1 MNLPEKYTESMKM
14 MLGDEYDSYIESF
27 NDKRLYGLRVN
38 NLKISTED
46 FLKICPFKLEP
57 VPWIENGFYYSEDD
71 KPAKHPYYFAGL
83 YYIQEPS
90 AMTPANVLPIEEGD
104 VVFDMCAAPG
114 GKSTELAA
122 KLNKTGLIITNDI
135 SNSRAKALL
144 KNVEV
149 FGVPN
154 LCVLN
159 EDPVGIAS
167 RISGFFD
174 KVLIDS
180 PCSGEGMFRKDNKLI
195 KAWEKN
201 GPEFYSQIQ
210 RNIILAGADMLKPG
224 GKLLYS
230 TCTFSKLEDYRATFT
245 NEENDDIFE
254 RVTQKVCRECENRE
268 KCLGERRQQ
277 TYHMM
282 REILCA
288 VQDYGAEL
296 NVELKR
302 RLMKQCLLA
311 PRFLRETLE
320 NYENVRQK
328 LIWNN
333 KMVQNREGFAAQ
345 LNDLAKTLCYTT
357 HELDAGIFEDEHL
370 KKKIRNQLKKSGIK
384 ILSSVFYM
392 TAQGKYEIHLT
403 LKASKGHIVAMK
415 ELASEVGKMAGRIM
429 VPGRGERP
437 IIGDEYCTVACV
449 EGARFHTIQGVAKIG
464 KGSEKIS
471 GDTFLTSDLPG
482 GRKGVALS
490 DGMGSGER
498 AFRESTM
505 VVEMLEELLNA
516 GFPVKTAVQIMNTA
530 LVTGREEVMFSTID
544 VAIIDLYDASCE
556 IVKAGAATTYIKR
569 KDEVEEVH
577 SISLPIGALARIDIE
592 PERRQLEDGDFL
604 VMVTDGVLDTLPTGK
619 QDSLMEEFICQ
630 VESQNPGEMAHHIL
644 NRVMEYAGAAPL
656 DDMTILVTGI
666 WKL

>member
-1 MNLPEKYTESMKM
+1 MQELKERGAQIFTNPYV
-14 MLGDEYDSYIESF
+14 IQV
-27 NDKRLYGLRVN
+27 DK
-38 NLKISTED
+38 
-46 FLKICPFKLEP
+46 
-57 VPWIENGFYYSEDD
+57 
-71 KPAKHPYYFAGL
+71 FAGSL
-83 YYIQEPS
+83 
-90 AMTPANVLPIEEGD
+90 
-104 VVFDMCAAPG
+104 
-114 GKSTELAA
+114 K
-122 KLNKTGLIITNDI
+122 KLSD
-135 SNSRAKALL
+135 
-144 KNVEV
+144 
-149 FGVPN
+149 
-154 LCVLN
+154 
-159 EDPVGIAS
+159 
-167 RISGFFD
+167 
-174 KVLIDS
+174 
-180 PCSGEGMFRKDNKLI
+180 
-195 KAWEKN
+195 
-201 GPEFYSQIQ
+201 
-210 RNIILAGADMLKPG
+210 
-224 GKLLYS
+224 
-230 TCTFSKLEDYRATFT
+230 TFSKLEDYRATFT

-490 DGMGSGER
+490 DGMGER

>member
-1 MNLPEKYTESMKM
+1 MQELKERGAQIFTNPYV
-14 MLGDEYDSYIESF
+14 IQV
-27 NDKRLYGLRVN
+27 DK
-38 NLKISTED
+38 
-46 FLKICPFKLEP
+46 
-57 VPWIENGFYYSEDD
+57 
-71 KPAKHPYYFAGL
+71 FAGSL
-83 YYIQEPS
+83 
-90 AMTPANVLPIEEGD
+90 
-104 VVFDMCAAPG
+104 
-114 GKSTELAA
+114 K
-122 KLNKTGLIITNDI
+122 KLSD
-135 SNSRAKALL
+135 
-144 KNVEV
+144 
-149 FGVPN
+149 
-154 LCVLN
+154 
-159 EDPVGIAS
+159 
-167 RISGFFD
+167 
-174 KVLIDS
+174 
-180 PCSGEGMFRKDNKLI
+180 
-195 KAWEKN
+195 
-201 GPEFYSQIQ
+201 
-210 RNIILAGADMLKPG
+210 
-224 GKLLYS
+224 
-230 TCTFSKLEDYRATFT
+230 TFSKLEDYRATFT

-254 RVTQKVCRECENRE
+254 SVTQKVCRECENRE
-268 KCLGERRQQ
+268 KCLGVRRQQ

-333 KMVQNREGFAAQ
+333 KMVQNREGFATQ

-577 SISLPIGALARIDIE
+577 SISLPIGALARLDIE
-592 PERRQLEDGDFL
+592 SERRQLEDGDFL

>member
-167 RISGFFD
+167 RFSGFFD
-174 KVLIDS
+174 KVLIDA

>member
-1 MNLPEKYTESMKM
+1 M
-14 MLGDEYDSYIESF
+14 IQV
-27 NDKRLYGLRVN
+27 DK
-38 NLKISTED
+38 
-46 FLKICPFKLEP
+46 
-57 VPWIENGFYYSEDD
+57 
-71 KPAKHPYYFAGL
+71 FAGSL
-83 YYIQEPS
+83 
-90 AMTPANVLPIEEGD
+90 
-104 VVFDMCAAPG
+104 
-114 GKSTELAA
+114 K
-122 KLNKTGLIITNDI
+122 KLSD
-135 SNSRAKALL
+135 
-144 KNVEV
+144 
-149 FGVPN
+149 
-154 LCVLN
+154 
-159 EDPVGIAS
+159 
-167 RISGFFD
+167 
-174 KVLIDS
+174 
-180 PCSGEGMFRKDNKLI
+180 
-195 KAWEKN
+195 
-201 GPEFYSQIQ
+201 
-210 RNIILAGADMLKPG
+210 
-224 GKLLYS
+224 
-230 TCTFSKLEDYRATFT
+230 TFSKLEDYRATFT

-370 KKKIRNQLKKSGIK
+370 KKENPKSVKKSGIK

-403 LKASKGHIVAMK
+403 LKASKGAYCRYERTGVRSW
-415 ELASEVGKMAGRIM
+415 ENGR
-429 VPGRGERP
+429 PDHGSREGERP

-482 GRKGVALS
+482 GRKKVWHCQTVWVRVSAH
-490 DGMGSGER
+490 
-498 AFRESTM
+498 F
-505 VVEMLEELLNA
+505 
-516 GFPVKTAVQIMNTA
+516 
-530 LVTGREEVMFSTID
+530 GRV
-544 VAIIDLYDASCE
+544 
-556 IVKAGAATTYIKR
+556 R
-569 KDEVEEVH
+569 
-577 SISLPIGALARIDIE
+577 
-592 PERRQLEDGDFL
+592 
-604 VMVTDGVLDTLPTGK
+604 
-619 QDSLMEEFICQ
+619 
-630 VESQNPGEMAHHIL
+630 
-644 NRVMEYAGAAPL
+644 
-656 DDMTILVTGI
+656 
-666 WKL
+666 W

>member
-1 MNLPEKYTESMKM
+1 MQELKERGAQIFTNPYV
-14 MLGDEYDSYIESF
+14 IQV
-27 NDKRLYGLRVN
+27 DK
-38 NLKISTED
+38 
-46 FLKICPFKLEP
+46 
-57 VPWIENGFYYSEDD
+57 
-71 KPAKHPYYFAGL
+71 FAGSL
-83 YYIQEPS
+83 
-90 AMTPANVLPIEEGD
+90 
-104 VVFDMCAAPG
+104 
-114 GKSTELAA
+114 K
-122 KLNKTGLIITNDI
+122 KLSD
-135 SNSRAKALL
+135 
-144 KNVEV
+144 
-149 FGVPN
+149 
-154 LCVLN
+154 
-159 EDPVGIAS
+159 
-167 RISGFFD
+167 
-174 KVLIDS
+174 
-180 PCSGEGMFRKDNKLI
+180 
-195 KAWEKN
+195 
-201 GPEFYSQIQ
+201 
-210 RNIILAGADMLKPG
+210 
-224 GKLLYS
+224 
-230 TCTFSKLEDYRATFT
+230 TFSKLEDYRATFT

-449 EGARFHTIQGVAKIG
+449 EGARFHTIQGVAKIR

-577 SISLPIGALARIDIE
+577 SISLPIGALARLDIE

-604 VMVTDGVLDTLPTGK
+604 IMVTDGVLDTLPTGK

>member
-1 MNLPEKYTESMKM
+1 MQELKERGAQIFTNPYV
-14 MLGDEYDSYIESF
+14 IQV
-27 NDKRLYGLRVN
+27 DK
-38 NLKISTED
+38 
-46 FLKICPFKLEP
+46 
-57 VPWIENGFYYSEDD
+57 
-71 KPAKHPYYFAGL
+71 FAGSL
-83 YYIQEPS
+83 
-90 AMTPANVLPIEEGD
+90 
-104 VVFDMCAAPG
+104 
-114 GKSTELAA
+114 K
-122 KLNKTGLIITNDI
+122 KLSD
-135 SNSRAKALL
+135 
-144 KNVEV
+144 
-149 FGVPN
+149 
-154 LCVLN
+154 
-159 EDPVGIAS
+159 
-167 RISGFFD
+167 
-174 KVLIDS
+174 
-180 PCSGEGMFRKDNKLI
+180 
-195 KAWEKN
+195 
-201 GPEFYSQIQ
+201 
-210 RNIILAGADMLKPG
+210 
-224 GKLLYS
+224 
-230 TCTFSKLEDYRATFT
+230 TFSKLEDYRATFT

-311 PRFLRETLE
+311 PRFLRETLENYENVRQKLIWNNKMVQNREGFAAQLNDLATLE

-577 SISLPIGALARIDIE
+577 SISLPIGALARLDIE

-619 QDSLMEEFICQ
+619 QDSLMGEFICQ